1 MSFLHDAANQVFDL
15 DQRLKAME
23 EQFTEFT
30 YSTLQAVQSILK
42 KNWVTD
48 IQKETNFGLRFGLC
62 VDTKDPQAE
71 GRIRV
76 YISGGDAKDTAVESL
91 PWTPPISVL
100 GGFDDSGV
108 LWVPPAGSKVALFFE
123 NGDKGAPYYIGTAWT
138 RDRGPEAVDST
149 KGVRLW
155 GYGVPE
161 FEQIHQ
167 GHRKGYLE
175 GKNDE
180 SQVLPPHNTD
190 NANIKDIDDTRAFDT
205 DTRALKDI
213 TPSHQYVMKTPEK
226 HRLVFHDGN
235 YFCHHRWKHV
245 ELASSGGNTFF
256 MWDDHMHPAKQYA
269 NPKCD
274 SSSSSSSSSGG
285 EVPCHKDGD
294 PVEGSGDNPT
304 NATLSCDEG
313 RKNKFANKFFK
324 QESECRP
331 FRGPQTPQNNTCEL
345 EQSGVFLSSI
355 SGQVFFM
362 DDEVSEPQGIPNW
375 ERGTE
380 AFDFGCEDKF
390 LGKMGF
396 ITATGHR
403 FHAGDAEDNPNVR
416 SGTFTHPETGRFE
429 PNGFLMETATGNF
442 FEMNDH
448 TISGDSAGEKR
459 GIRLGS
465 TSQHLLE
472 MVDNTNN
479 QKSPDRKEGGEPANN
494 AKQAYVRLKTGYG
507 MHLLMRDDNDQKT
520 TQTQFLELMTPHIT
534 NSIKGPNILRM
545 QEAPSGEPGIVF
557 LRAGGVMYGH
567 STDEWVEQVGTDEEP
582 ATKLTKVTENELR
595 VTKGLYVHL
604 SDIEFHHAENHIILA
619 AGRDAPD
626 ADGNPNKNPTLHPVV
641 VGRPPFFTCPYTN
654 FTHVGVSQFSERVFA
669 SGGPAD
675 GPTTVE
681 PQPPQSPEAE
691 EEDAEVEAAIDEAE
705 QQVQIDEGD

>member
-1 MSFLHDAANQVFDL
+1 MPGPFVSTSQLFDI
-15 DQRLKAME
+15 DQRIKVVE
-23 EQFTEFT
+23 ETTLELA
-30 YSTLQAVQSILK
+30 YNTLQAVRSILA
-42 KNWVTD
+42 KNWTTD
-48 IQKETNFGLRFGLC
+48 IQKETMYGLRFGLC

-76 YISGGDAKDTAVESL
+76 YIVGHDEDSADFESL
-91 PWTPPISVL
+91 PWTPPISSL

-108 LWVPPAGSKVALFFE
+108 LWVPPAGSKVALMFE

-138 RDRGPEAVDST
+138 RDRGPEAVDSSLGT
-149 KGVRLW
+149 RKW

-161 FEQIHQ
+161 FEQIHN
-167 GHRKGYLE
+167 GHRKGYLV
-175 GKNDE
+175 GTNDE

-190 NANIKDIDDTRAFDT
+190 NANIKDLDDTRAFDQ
-205 DTRALKDI
+205 DTRALKDVV
-213 TPSHQYVMKTPEK
+213 PSHQHVLKTPEK

-269 NPKCD
+269 HPSCCD
-274 SSSSSSSSSGG
+274 SSLGSG
-285 EVPCHKDGD
+285 EVPCHEDGT
-294 PVEGSGDNPT
+294 PVEGSGDN

-313 RKNKFANKFFK
+313 RKNKCANKFFK

-345 EQSGVFLSSI
+345 EQSGIFISSI

-362 DDEVSEPQGIPNW
+362 DDEVSIPQGIPNW

-396 ITATGHR
+396 ISATGHR
-403 FHAGDAEDNPNVR
+403 FHIGDAEDDTNIR
-416 SGTFTHPETGRFE
+416 SGTFTHPETGRLE
-429 PNGFLMETATGNF
+429 PNGFRMETATGNF

-448 TISGDSAGEKR
+448 TIKGGSAGEKR

-465 TSQHLLE
+465 TSQHLFE
-472 MVDNTNN
+472 MVDKTNN
-479 QKSPDRKEGGEPANN
+479 QQSPNRKAGGQPANE
-494 AKQAYVRLKTGYG
+494 AKEAYVRLKTGYG
-507 MHLLMRDDNDQKT
+507 MHLLMRDDNSQKT
-520 TQTQFLELMTPHIT
+520 AQTQFLELMTPHIDNET
-534 NSIKGPNILRM
+534 KGPNILRM
-545 QEAPSGEPGIVF
+545 QEASSGNPGVVF

-567 STDEWVEQVGTDEEP
+567 SVDEWIEQVGTDSQP
-582 ATKLTKVTENELR
+582 ATKITKVTENELR
-595 VTKGLYVHL
+595 VTKQLYVHL
-604 SDIEFHHAENHIILA
+604 SDTEFHHAENHIILA

-641 VGRPPFFTCPYTN
+641 VGKPPFFVCPFTN
-654 FTHVGVSQFSERVFA
+654 FPHVGISQFSERVFA
-669 SGGPAD
+669 SSGPAG
-675 GPTTVE
+675 GPTTTE
-681 PQPPQSPEAE
+681 PSPPQSPEAE
-691 EEDAEVEAAIDEAE
+691 QAEAEVDAAIDEAE
-705 QQVQIDEGD
+705 QNVQIDEGD